1 MVKCPQGEY
10 MIKQLFF
17 KFSRRLKLDDI
28 IGYAAQISFYMLVS
42 LVPFTTLLVS
52 ALGHFKIIRVD
63 TIISL
68 IQETNIFPSSVMSL
82 LKDTFTPEIL
92 MPSNSVPFYVLVV
105 LWFASRGIRSIMNSI
120 HMTFRTRET
129 RSLLRH
135 FLMSFAFTVAFIFL
149 LILFMVMIIF
159 GNNLVHFLSQ
169 HYNMQFLVTF
179 LATIIR
185 YFVPLAF
192 LFLFYIVMYKFV
204 PSKTLKVKEVL
215 PGAVFATIASL
226 VVSLVFSAF
235 SNSSAGY
242 SALYGGI
249 SSVVILCTWIYL
261 FSAVL
266 IIGSEINACLYEI
279 RNNTTLI
286 SIH

>member
-1 MVKCPQGEY
+1 MV
-10 MIKQLFF
+10 KQLFF

-42 LVPFTTLLVS
+42 LVPFITLLLS
-52 ALGHFKIIRVD
+52 ALGHLKIISVD
-63 TIISL
+63 SIMGL
-68 IQETNIFPSSVMSL
+68 VQETSILPSSVSSL
-82 LKDTFTPEIL
+82 IKETFTPDIL
-92 MPSNSVPFYVLVV
+92 MPSNSIPLYVLVV

-120 HMTFRTRET
+120 HMTFRNRET
-129 RSLLRH
+129 RRLIRH
-135 FLMSFAFTVAFIFL
+135 FLMSFAFTFAFIFM

-159 GNNLVHFLSQ
+159 GNNLVRFLSQ
-169 HYNMQFLVTF
+169 HYHMEFLVTF
-179 LATIIR
+179 LATLIR

-192 LFLFYIVMYKFV
+192 LFLFYIVLYKFV
-204 PSKTLKVKEVL
+204 PSKFLRVKEVL
-215 PGAVFATIASL
+215 PGAIFATIASL
-226 VVSLVFSAF
+226 VVSLIFSAF

-249 SSVVILCTWIYL
+249 SGIVILCTWIYL
-261 FSAVL
+261 FSSVL